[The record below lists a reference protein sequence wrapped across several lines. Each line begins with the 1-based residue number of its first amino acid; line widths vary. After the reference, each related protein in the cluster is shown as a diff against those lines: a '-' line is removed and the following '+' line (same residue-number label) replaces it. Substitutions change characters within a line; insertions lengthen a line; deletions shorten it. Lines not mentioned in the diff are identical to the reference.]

1 MGGDEAMR
9 LKRVLVVAIGIV
21 AALAI
26 VACGGSPSAQ
36 QTTTSGTAAKPVS
49 DAGLKKAQAAVAGL
63 SGKERADKL
72 AKMAEDEG
80 GELSL
85 YTSMT
90 SDVEDAVSEAFADE
104 YDIDVSVYRSQSET
118 VLERLSQ
125 EAKAGYRGADVVETN
140 GPELFTLNSQR
151 VLAPYEPPA
160 RSTLVPGSSYD
171 GWTADRF
178 NKFVISWNTKLVRQG
193 EQPRSWEDLAD
204 PKWKGR
210 LEMELSDVD
219 WYKTLYEY
227 WVKEKGKSP
236 QEADQLFAGMARN
249 ASFIKGHTVMG
260 QLLGAGEYAVS
271 ASNYSYLVQNAIEKG
286 SPQAWKPVV
295 QPVLARPNGVAV
307 VRGAKHPA
315 AAMLFNDWILSEEGQ
330 KLLAKLNLDASR
342 KDMVSAGNS
351 GQVLVDLPSL
361 LKSQAQWEERYD
373 KLTRLGKVVED
384 ES

>member
-1 MGGDEAMR
+1 MR
-9 LKRVLVVAIGIV
+9 LKPVLVVVVGIV
-21 AALAI
+21 AALA
-26 VACGGSPSAQ
+26 VAACGGSPSAQ
-36 QTTTSGTAAKPVS
+36 QTAGSTGAAKPAS
-49 DAGLKKAQAAVAGL
+49 DAGLKKVQAAVAGL
-63 SGKERADKL
+63 SGKARADKL
-72 AKMAEDEG
+72 AKMAKDEG

-90 SDVEDAVSEAFADE
+90 SDVEDAVSEAFSDA
-104 YDIDVSVYRSQSET
+104 YDIDVSVYRSQIET

-125 EAKAGYRGADVVETN
+125 EAKAGYRGADAVETN
-140 GPELFTLNSQR
+140 GPELFTLNNER
-151 VLAPYEPPA
+151 VLASYEPPA
-160 RSTLVPGSSYD
+160 RSTLVPGSTYD

-178 NKFVISWNTKLVRQG
+178 NKFVISWNTKLVHQG
-193 EQPRSWEDLAD
+193 EQPRTWEDLAD

-227 WVKEKGKSP
+227 WVKQKGKSP
-236 QEADQLFAGMARN
+236 QEADRLFAGMARN

-271 ASNYSYLVQNAIEKG
+271 ASNYSYLVQNALEKG

-295 QPVLARPNGVAV
+295 QPVLARPNGVAIV
-307 VRGAKHPA
+307 AGAKHPA
-315 AAMLFNDWILSEEGQ
+315 AAMLFNDWILSEDGQ
-330 KLLAKLNLDASR
+330 KLLTKLNLDVSR
-342 KDMVSAGNS
+342 KDMVTAGNS

-361 LKSQAQWEERYD
+361 LKNQQQWEDRYD

-384 ES
+384 NS

>member
-1 MGGDEAMR
+1 MR
-9 LKRVLVVAIGIV
+9 VPVVVAGIV
-21 AALAI
+21 AALALSS
-26 VACGGSPSAQ
+26 CGGSPSAQ
-36 QTTTSGTAAKPVS
+36 QTTSANAAKPAS
-49 DAGLKKAQAAVAGL
+49 DAGVKKALAAIDGL
-63 SGKERADKL
+63 SGKQRTDKL
-72 AKMAEDEG
+72 ASMAKAEG

-90 SDVEDAVSEAFADE
+90 SDVEDAVTKAFADE
-104 YDIDVSVYRSQSET
+104 YGIDVSVYRSQSET

-125 EAKAGYRGADVVETN
+125 ESKAGYRGADAVETN
-140 GPELFTLNSQR
+140 GPELFTLNSEH
-151 VLAPYEPPA
+151 VLAPYAPPA
-160 RSTLVPGSSYD
+160 RSTLAPGSNYD

-178 NKFVISWNTKLVRQG
+178 NKFVISWNTKLVHQG

-219 WYKTLYEY
+219 WYKTLWEY
-227 WVKEKGKSP
+227 WVKQKGKSP

-249 ASFIKGHTVMG
+249 AAFIKGHTVMG
-260 QLLGAGEYAVS
+260 ELLGAGEYAVS

-286 SPQAWKPVV
+286 SPQAWKPVS

-315 AAMLFNDWILSEEGQ
+315 SALLFNDWILGDGQ
-330 KLLAKLNLDASR
+330 KVLASLNLDVAR
-342 KDMVSAGNS
+342 KDLATAGNAD
-351 GQVLVDLPSL
+351 QVLVDLPSL
-361 LKSQAQWEERYD
+361 LKSQQDWETRYD

-384 ES
+384 KS